1 MDYKKLAQ
9 EIVTNVG
16 DVDNIQTLSHCMTRL
31 RFQLKDASKANKEA
45 LENLEG
51 VLGVVYAGGQ
61 YMVILGQHLLQT
73 YDVMMNDSCSTNLW
87 QNCFSSCCWNYCGY
101 CCCSGCNLS
110 TWN

>member
-45 LENLEG
+45 L
-51 VLGVVYAGGQ
+51 
-61 YMVILGQHLLQT
+61 
-73 YDVMMNDSCSTNLW
+73 
-87 QNCFSSCCWNYCGY
+87 
-101 CCCSGCNLS
+101 
-110 TWN
+110 

>member
-45 LENLEG
+45 LEHLEG
-51 VLGVVYAGGQ
+51 VIGVVYAGGQ

-73 YDVMMNDSCSTNLW
+73 YDVNNE
-87 QNCFSSCCWNYCGY
+87 
-101 CCCSGCNLS
+101 
-110 TWN
+110 

>member
-73 YDVMMNDSCSTNLW
+73 YDVMMNDFNITSGGSIDENLD
-87 QNCFSSCCWNYCGY
+87 GD
-101 CCCSGCNLS
+101 L
-110 TWN
+110 TLKEP